1 MSSTK
6 SSDALDSLESDLR
19 GRLDEEVRTLEAYRG
34 RLEREARVDAE
45 LARIDD
51 AIARRI
57 GSIPPPAAPSYR
69 PASYAPASLLSSPPP
84 AFPSW
89 NPPTS
94 VLPPASV
101 APAPVSQPLPYA
113 YQTSRMVTLATISAM
128 LAVVVSLT
136 VLVISAGDR
145 FVPTAS
151 AAERPMMSV
160 VAAAPA
166 PAAPAAGA
174 SCSDKSDANA
184 KKIEEAKPSATP
196 EPAVVAKPLGPVAP
210 VERVAAPVNVVRRS
224 ASRSS
229 VASKP
234 AAPSPAAEA
243 AAPAAAAPA
252 AAPAATNMDDAAR
265 TAQMLREQLGASLK

>member
-166 PAAPAAGA
+166 PAAGG
-174 SCSDKSDANA
+174 SCSDKLDANA